1 MTALGGMHLERLTMH
16 AGWHKQFLNGNAG
29 VRAVLL
35 RKGQAIAEASVNVFG
50 EVQGA
55 PMEVD
60 VFDDDRQGRDR
71 IGVVGHHPTPSGRR
85 ELPAALLTGM
95 DAARAVP

>member
-1 MTALGGMHLERLTMH
+1 MTALEGMRLEELVMH
-16 AGWHKQFLNGNAG
+16 PGWYKRFLNGNAAI
-29 VRAVLL
+29 RALL
-35 RKGQAIAEASVNVFG
+35 VRKGQAIAESSVNVFG

-71 IGVVGHHPTPSGRR
+71 IGVVGHHPTPVGRR
-85 ELPAALLTGM
+85 GLPAALLTGI

>member
-1 MTALGGMHLERLTMH
+1 MSALGGMHLERLEMH
-16 AGWHKQFLNGNAG
+16 PGWHKQFINGNDAI
-29 VRAVLL
+29 RAVLL
-35 RKGQAIAEASVNVFG
+35 RKGQAIATASVDVFG

-71 IGVVGHHPTPSGRR
+71 IGVVGHHPTPTGRR
-85 ELPAALLTGM
+85 EMPAALLTGM

>member
-1 MTALGGMHLERLTMH
+1 MTALEGMRLERLTMH
-16 AGWHKQFLNGNAG
+16 AGWYKQFLNGNSG
-29 VRAVLL
+29 VRAILV
-35 RKGQAIAEASVNVFG
+35 RKGQAIAESSVNVFG

-71 IGVVGHHPTPSGRR
+71 IGVVGHHPTVTGRR
-85 ELPAALLTGM
+85 AMPAALLTGI